1 MDQDTVYAV
10 VDIETT
16 GTSVRDGDRIIQ
28 IGCVFVQHNQIINH
42 FTTDVNPLREIP
54 AAISRLTGITNQR
67 VRHAPLF
74 DDVAATLYS
83 LLTNTVFVA
92 HNVNFDLPFVN
103 AELARVGYP
112 ELDIEAL
119 DTVSLSQIL
128 LPTAPSFRLRDL
140 SGFFNIEHDN
150 PHSADSDASA
160 TAELFIFLFRR
171 LRALPLVTLQRMI
184 DLQPDLPRQTAALF
198 QVAQTL
204 NAQNPRKLPDYLYVK
219 NGLALRR
226 SAVKAPQPLTA
237 PAKYPK
243 TKKQKQKLMP
253 DSLEWRPEQAKMM
266 NYIYNNYAHADQHPV
281 KQMVV
286 EAPTGIGKSLGYAL
300 PMAYLG
306 QTGKPVVISTATTL
320 LQEQLMEQ
328 TLPLLKQIVPFPVN
342 ATVVKGSRHY
352 LDLQRF
358 AVTLKLHESSKQTQL
373 LKLRLLVWL
382 TITTTGDLD
391 ELHLA
396 TYRAPYFQEIVHEGT
411 VTADNPFYDDD
422 FLRRRD
428 QQLAQ
433 AQVVVVNHAYLSEH
447 ATALGQQLDH
457 PYLVIDEAQ
466 HLPASTLKQRRI
478 RVKFSQII
486 NELHH
491 IQRDISREMGLNLL
505 TLFAGDRAA
514 EQTLR
519 HLLASSQSLE
529 AALVGVVNQLFLNFL
544 AKKRGNAQ
552 NAPIEEL
559 VPSKA
564 LAQNAQ
570 ALHATLERLAN
581 GDTQLLVQLGVVR
594 QKFDQQKDRFVASQ
608 RYLFEQ
614 LDTRVHL
621 VDQQVQRL
629 LDIFTT
635 ATEQRDSS
643 LFWVTINHVG
653 DRGSLELASGLLA
666 TQGFLRQ
673 QIYAAFQPVLL
684 TGATLFSSGR
694 SQYVLDQ
701 FDLDRQATVTHRMR
715 SSFDYA
721 HQAQL
726 LLADSGPNLS
736 RVAPADYVTYLTS
749 ALTQLAGAVHK
760 QTLILFN
767 SLSVIEQVYDQL
779 TQQPEFAQREI
790 LAQGISG
797 SRERITKRFTTGHD
811 AILLGAASFWEGI
824 DLPADQ
830 LELLIV
836 TRLPFESPD
845 RVFVKANYARLE
857 AAGKNPFYNAA
868 LPAATLK
875 LRQGVGRLIRTPTD
889 RGTVVILDQR
899 LVERQYGQS
908 ILRALPQDLPRV
920 SGDIG
925 TLTQALVKFFE
936 KRDSAAVPPSEV

>member
-16 GTSVRDGDRIIQ
+16 GTSVQDGDRIIQ

-54 AAISRLTGITNQR
+54 AAISRLTGISNQR

-74 DDVAATLYS
+74 DDVAGTLYS
-83 LLTNTVFVA
+83 LLTDTVFVA

-128 LPTAPSFRLRDL
+128 LPTAASFRLRDL
-140 SGFFNIEHDN
+140 SGLFNIEHDS

-171 LRALPLVTLQRMI
+171 LRALPLVTLHQMI
-184 DLQPDLPRQTAALF
+184 ALNASLPRQTATLFRVAL
-198 QVAQTL
+198 AL
-204 NAQNPRKLPDYLYVK
+204 NTQQPRKLPDYLYVK

-226 SAVKAPQPLTA
+226 AEPAVPTPLTA
-237 PAKYPK
+237 PTKYPK

-253 DSLEWRPEQAKMM
+253 QNLEWRPEQAKMM

-286 EAPTGIGKSLGYAL
+286 EAPTGIGKSLGYTL

-306 QTGKPVVISTATTL
+306 QTGRPVVISTATTL

-328 TLPLLKQIVPFPVN
+328 TLPLLRQIVPFPIN
-342 ATVVKGSRHY
+342 ATIVKGSRHY

-358 AVTLKLHESSKQTQL
+358 AGTLALNESSKQTQL

-382 TITTTGDLD
+382 TMTTTGDLD

-411 VTADNPFYDDD
+411 VTEDNPFYDDD

-428 QQLAQ
+428 QQLSQ
-433 AQVVVVNHAYLSEH
+433 AQFVIVNHAYLSEH
-447 ATALGQQLDH
+447 AADLGHQLDR

-466 HLPASTLKQRRI
+466 HLPDSTLRQRR
-478 RVKFSQII
+478 RWVKFAKII

-491 IQRDISREMGLNLL
+491 IQRDISREMGPSLL
-505 TLFAGDRAA
+505 TLFAADQETQA
-514 EQTLR
+514 TLM
-519 HLLASSQSLE
+519 HLLHSSE
-529 AALVGVVNQLFLNFL
+529 RVEKALVTVVNQLFLNFL
-544 AKKRGNAQ
+544 AAKRGNAQ
-552 NAPIEEL
+552 NTTIEEL
-559 VPSKA
+559 VSADDLAHNGQQLHTA
-564 LAQNAQ
+564 LTQIK
-570 ALHATLERLAN
+570 N
-581 GDTQLLVQLGVVR
+581 GDTQLLVQLGVIR
-594 QKFDQQKDRFVASQ
+594 QRFDQEHERFVASQ
-608 RYLFEQ
+608 RYPFEQ

-621 VDQQVQRL
+621 VDELLQRL
-629 LDIFTT
+629 LGIFQE
-635 ATEQRDSS
+635 ATEQDASS

-666 TQGFLRQ
+666 TQVFLRQ

-701 FDLDRQATVTHRMR
+701 FDLDREDTVTHRMR

-721 HQAQL
+721 TQAQL
-726 LLADSGPNLS
+726 LLADSGPNLT
-736 RVAPADYVTYLTS
+736 RVAPADYVTYLTT

-767 SLSVIEQVYDQL
+767 SLNVIEQVYDQL
-779 TQQPEFAQREI
+779 IHQPEFARREI

-797 SRERITKRFTTGHD
+797 SRERMTKRFVTGHD
-811 AILLGAASFWEGI
+811 SILLGAASFWEGI

-868 LPAATLK
+868 LPAATLR
-875 LRQGVGRLIRTPTD
+875 LRQGVGRLIRTPQD
-889 RGTVVILDQR
+889 RGAVVILDQR
-899 LVERQYGQS
+899 LVERQYGKS
-908 ILRALPQDLPRV
+908 ILRALPKDLTPV
-920 SGDIG
+920 TGDVG
-925 TLTQALVKFFE
+925 ELTQALVKFFE
-936 KRDSAAVPPSEV
+936 KDSPDSVDPA

>member
-16 GTSVRDGDRIIQ
+16 GTSVQDGDRIIQ

-54 AAISRLTGITNQR
+54 AAISRLTGITNHR

-74 DDVAATLYS
+74 DDVAGTLYS

-112 ELDIEAL
+112 ELDIEAV

-171 LRALPLVTLQRMI
+171 LRALPLVTLQQMI
-184 DLQPDLPRQTAALF
+184 DLQADLPRQTATLFRVAL
-198 QVAQTL
+198 AL
-204 NAQNPRKLPDYLYVK
+204 NTQKPRKLPDYLYVK

-226 SAVKAPQPLTA
+226 ATAATPTPLTEA
-237 PAKYPK
+237 AKYPK

-253 DSLEWRPEQAKMM
+253 DNLEWRPEQAKMM
-266 NYIYNNYAHADQHPV
+266 NYIYNNYANSDQHPV

-328 TLPLLKQIVPFPVN
+328 TLPLLREIVPFPLN
-342 ATVVKGSRHY
+342 ATIVKGSRHY

-358 AVTLKLHESSKQTQL
+358 AVTLGLNESSKQTQL

-382 TITTTGDLD
+382 TMTTTGDLD

-433 AQVVVVNHAYLSEH
+433 AQVVIVNHAYLSEH
-447 ATALGQQLDH
+447 ATALGDQLDH

-466 HLPASTLKQRRI
+466 HLPASTLRQRRTK
-478 RVKFSQII
+478 VKFAQIL

-491 IQRDISREMGLNLL
+491 IQRDISREIGPSLL
-505 TLFAGDRAA
+505 TLFDGDQATQ
-514 EQTLR
+514 QTLQ
-519 HLLASSQSLE
+519 HLLRSSQQVE
-529 AALVGVVNQLFLNFL
+529 KALVAVVNHLFLNFL
-544 AKKRGNAQ
+544 AAKRGNTQ

-559 VPSKA
+559 VAPA
-564 LAQNAQ
+564 DLAQNAHDLQ
-570 ALHATLERLAN
+570 AALTQIAN
-581 GDTQLLVQLGVVR
+581 GDTQLLVQLGVIR
-594 QKFDQQKDRFVASQ
+594 QHFDQQRERFVASQ

-621 VDQQVQRL
+621 VDERLQRVL
-629 LDIFTT
+629 AIFNEAT
-635 ATEQRDSS
+635 AQESSS

-701 FDLDRQATVTHRMR
+701 FDLDREATVTHRMR

-721 HQAQL
+721 NQAQL
-726 LLADSGPNLS
+726 LLADAGPNLS
-736 RVAPADYVTYLTS
+736 RVAPDDYVTYLTS

-767 SLSVIEQVYDQL
+767 SLNVIEQVYEQL
-779 TQQPEFAQREI
+779 TRQPEFAQREI

-797 SRERITKRFTTGHD
+797 SRERITKRFVTGHD
-811 AILLGAASFWEGI
+811 SILLGAASFWEGI

-836 TRLPFESPD
+836 TRLPFDSPD

-868 LPAATLK
+868 LPAATLR
-875 LRQGVGRLIRTPTD
+875 LRQGVGRLIRTPND

-908 ILRALPQDLPRV
+908 ILRAFPADLPRV
-920 SGDIG
+920 TGDVG
-925 TLTQALVKFFE
+925 TLTQSLIKFFE
-936 KRDSAAVPPSEV
+936 KTPATPVTPPEI

>member
-16 GTSVRDGDRIIQ
+16 GTSVQDGDRIIQ

-54 AAISRLTGITNQR
+54 AAITRLTGISNHR

-74 DDVAATLYS
+74 DDVAGTLYS
-83 LLTNTVFVA
+83 LLTKTVFVA
-92 HNVNFDLPFVN
+92 HNVNFDLPFIN
-103 AELARVGYP
+103 AELSRVGYP
-112 ELDIEAL
+112 ELEIAAL

-140 SGFFNIEHDN
+140 SGYFNIEHDS
-150 PHSADSDASA
+150 PHSADSDAGA

-171 LRALPLVTLQRMI
+171 LRALPLVTLQQMI
-184 DLQPDLPRQTAALF
+184 DLNADLPRQTARLF
-198 QVAQTL
+198 TVARDL
-204 NAQNPRKLPDYLYVK
+204 NTRQPRKLPDYLYVK
-219 NGLALRR
+219 NGLALRKVPEPEPTPL
-226 SAVKAPQPLTA
+226 SAPV
-237 PAKYPK
+237 KYPK

-253 DSLEWRPEQAKMM
+253 KNLEWRAEQAKMM
-266 NYIYNNYAHADQHPV
+266 NYIYNNYAQADQHPV

-286 EAPTGIGKSLGYAL
+286 EAPTGIGKSLGYTL

-306 QTGKPVVISTATTL
+306 QTGRPVVISTATTL

-328 TLPLLKQIVPFPVN
+328 TIPLLKQIVPFPIN
-342 ATVVKGSRHY
+342 AVIVKGSRHY

-358 AVTLKLHESSKQTQL
+358 VTTLALDETSKQTQL

-382 TITTTGDLD
+382 TMTTTGDLD

-396 TYRAPYFQEIVHEGT
+396 TYRAPYFQEIMHEGGLS
-411 VTADNPFYDDD
+411 ADNPFYDDD

-428 QQLAQ
+428 AALTHAQ
-433 AQVVVVNHAYLSEH
+433 FVVVNHAYLSEH
-447 ATALGQQLDH
+447 ARELGAQLDR

-466 HLPASTLKQRRI
+466 HLSDSTLRQRRTQ
-478 RVKFSQII
+478 VKFAQIV

-491 IQRDISREMGLNLL
+491 VQRDIGREIGPNLL
-505 TLFAGDRAA
+505 ALFANDQATTNTINDLQATTER
-514 EQTLR
+514 
-519 HLLASSQSLE
+519 LE
-529 AALVGVVNQLFLNFL
+529 TALKAVLNQLFLKFL
-544 AKKRGNAQ
+544 AAKRGNAQ

-559 VPSKA
+559 VPA
-564 LAQNAQ
+564 TDLHQQAQQLQAPLQQLAQ
-570 ALHATLERLAN
+570 
-581 GDTQLLVQLGVVR
+581 GDTAIMAQLGALR
-594 QKFDQQKDRFVASQ
+594 DAFDQAHDRFVASQ
-608 RYLFEQ
+608 RYLFER
-614 LDTRVHL
+614 LDTRLHVIDEL
-621 VDQQVQRL
+621 LQRL
-629 LDIFTT
+629 LGIFEQAKPTT
-635 ATEQRDSS
+635 TSN

-666 TQGFLRQ
+666 TQGFLQER
-673 QIYAAFQPVLL
+673 IYDAYQPVLL

-701 FDLDRQATVTHRMR
+701 FDLDRQTTTTHRMR

-721 HQAQL
+721 TQSQL
-726 LLADSGPNLS
+726 LIANAGPNLS
-736 RVAPADYVTYLTS
+736 RVAPDDYVTYLVG
-749 ALTQLAGAVHK
+749 AITQLAGAVHK

-767 SLSVIEQVYDQL
+767 SLHVIERVYEQL
-779 TQQPEFAQREI
+779 TQQPEFAQREV

-797 SRERITKRFTTGHD
+797 SRERIAKRFATGTD
-811 AILLGAASFWEGI
+811 SVLLGAASFWEGI
-824 DLPADQ
+824 DLPEEQ

-836 TRLPFESPD
+836 TRLPFDSPD

-857 AAGKNPFYNAA
+857 AQGKNPFYNAA

-875 LRQGVGRLIRTPTD
+875 LRQGVGRLIRTPRD
-889 RGTVVILDQR
+889 HGAVVILDQR

-908 ILRALPQDLPRV
+908 ILRALPADMPQTT
-920 SGDIG
+920 GDVG
-925 TLTQALVKFFE
+925 ELTQALVKFFE
-936 KRDSAAVPPSEV
+936 KTPTTPVTPPEV